1 MVQRNTEDFED
12 AAVRLVI
19 TSGHIR
25 RAKKDLHVHRHCKML
40 AISQSGHF
48 AWRSLLLRLHNG
60 RIRYYLPMS
69 GRHTPCRMALTG
81 ASG

>member
-48 AWRSLLLRLHNG
+48 A
-60 RIRYYLPMS
+60 
-69 GRHTPCRMALTG
+69 
-81 ASG
+81 